1 MAPCMNSAVFAD
13 SGISSKLLLDDL
25 LNALSALFGP
35 VGMPLVDLLSTDGQ
49 RQRLLLSVGDGSVG
63 VEKLRAACAFLQSI
77 RIPTAPDDDD
87 GERRLKRQRT
97 EPNARIAARL
107 TLQRIR
113 RG

>member
-1 MAPCMNSAVFAD
+1 MNSAVFAA

-35 VGMPLVDLLSTDGQ
+35 VGTPLVDLLSTDGQ

-63 VEKLRAACAFLQSI
+63 VEKLRAACALLQSI
-77 RIPTAPDDDD
+77 RITTAPDDDDD